1 MNGRG
6 SSQPGWLLGGA
17 QLAALLLALVV
28 PALLDFGY
36 RLFDSEVLFIMGG
49 AVACGGLLSLLT
61 FRVPLLL
68 RLLFALLVICVLDFY
83 FLASWYAV
91 LLVAVVV
98 VVLVVTRHHA
108 TVMQVGALGAA
119 LFAVLG
125 VLSPRHSLLAP
136 GLSAPR
142 QAEIAHGGRPL
153 LLHIVLDEQA
163 SPLAA
168 SAAARAGGRLD
179 RLLASY
185 VRRGFAVQTG
195 VRSDSGA
202 TEISLA
208 LAFGPPGLPSGELNL
223 LGEGDGFTHR
233 VQRNALLQEL
243 VDRQYQVSVI
253 QNSFLQI
260 CTVPAAQ
267 CQTYSRDNYGHAMR
281 RFEGALGRRL
291 RLVATL
297 MHVEMLQD
305 DARGIFL
312 YRPLGEW
319 AIRRGLVHSDPDRN
333 YWTRPAAML
342 EIFDG
347 LDTQARVMRPGEAWV
362 AHVLLPH
369 FPYMLDE
376 KCGLRSYAGWSLP
389 TWVTKE
395 LALAP
400 LLNRLEADYWQQVEC
415 VHARVLSLVDR
426 LDQRLGPTNVRV
438 LIHGDHG
445 ARLAKRRIRPKA
457 ERLQAAT
464 PDASLDT
471 LVLVRAPGMTAG
483 VNADRIRLADSIR
496 SSYDALLR

>member
-6 SSQPGWLLGGA
+6 SRQPGWLWGSA

-36 RLFDSEVLFIMGG
+36 RLHDAEVLVIMAG
-49 AVACGGLLSLLT
+49 AVVCGGLLSLLT

-68 RLLFALLVICVLDFY
+68 RLTFALLAICVLDFY
-83 FLASWYAV
+83 FLTAWYAV
-91 LLVAVVV
+91 LLVAAVVV
-98 VVLVVTRHHA
+98 ALVVTRHHA

-119 LFAVLG
+119 IFAVLG
-125 VLSPRHSLLAP
+125 ALSPRHSLLAP
-136 GLSAPR
+136 GLSDPR
-142 QAEIAHGGRPL
+142 QSEIAQAGRPL

-185 VRRGFAVQTG
+185 VQRGFVAQTG

-208 LAFGPPGLPSGELNL
+208 RVFGPADLPPGQLNL
-223 LGEGDGFTHR
+223 LGEGGGFTHR
-233 VQRNALLQEL
+233 VQRNTLLQEL
-243 VDRQYQVSVI
+243 VDRQYRVSVI
-253 QNSFLQI
+253 QNSFLQL
-260 CTVPAAQ
+260 CTVPGAH
-267 CQTYSRDNYGHAMR
+267 CQTYSRDNFGHAMR
-281 RFEGALGRRL
+281 RFEAALGRRL

-297 MHVEMLQD
+297 MHVEMLQAD
-305 DARGIFL
+305 VRGMFL
-312 YRPLGEW
+312 YRPLGEM

-342 EIFDG
+342 EILDG
-347 LDTQARVMRPGEAWV
+347 LDRQAQVMRPGEAWI

-369 FPYMLDE
+369 FPYMLDAR
-376 KCGLRSYAGWSLP
+376 CGLRTYADWSLP

-415 VHARVLSLVDR
+415 VHTRVLSLVDQ
-426 LDQRLGPTNVRV
+426 LDRRLGPANVRI

-445 ARLAKRRIRPKA
+445 ARLAKRHIRPKA
-457 ERLQAAT
+457 ERLLAAM

-471 LVLVRAPGMTAG
+471 LVLMRAPGLAAG
-483 VNADRIRLADSIR
+483 VNADRISLVESVR